1 MSPNTEDAMTSSRE
15 PSRESDDAGRPSPF
29 EKKNLNDATRD
40 DLLAI
45 EGIGQST
52 AERLIDYRQD
62 IGPFRSFDE
71 LTNIPT
77 LTDEKIDLLERH
89 FSI

>member
-1 MSPNTEDAMTSSRE
+1 MTSTPRE
-15 PSRESDDAGRPSPF
+15 PGRESDDGGRPSPF
-29 EKKNLNDATRD
+29 EKMNLNDATRA

-45 EGIGQST
+45 EGIGEAT
-52 AERLIDYRQD
+52 AERLLDYRDD

-77 LTDEKIDLLERH
+77 VTGEKIDLLERH
-89 FSI
+89 FSIGI

>member
-1 MSPNTEDAMTSSRE
+1 MTSSQE
-15 PSRESDDAGRPSPF
+15 PRRGNDQSGPPPGI
-29 EKKNLNDATRD
+29 EKMNLNDATRD

-45 EGIGQST
+45 EGIGEAT
-52 AERLIDYRQD
+52 ADRLLDYRAD

-77 LTDEKIDLLERH
+77 VTSEKLDLLERH
-89 FSI
+89 FSL

>member
-1 MSPNTEDAMTSSRE
+1 MTTPQE
-15 PSRESDDAGRPSPF
+15 PGQEPQKPSPF
-29 EKKNLNDATRD
+29 ERMNLNDATRD

-45 EGIGQST
+45 EGIGERT
-52 AERLIDYRQD
+52 AERLLDYRED

-77 LTDEKIDLLERH
+77 LTREKIDLLERH
-89 FSI
+89 FRV

>member
-1 MSPNTEDAMTSSRE
+1 MTSSQE
-15 PSRESDDAGRPSPF
+15 PRRGSEETGLPAGF
-29 EKKNLNDATRD
+29 EKMNLNDATRD

-45 EGIGQST
+45 EGIGEAT
-52 AERLIDYRQD
+52 AERLLDYRQD

-77 LTDEKIDLLERH
+77 VTSEKIELLERH
-89 FSI
+89 FSIGIS

>member
-1 MSPNTEDAMTSSRE
+1 MASSQQPRD
-15 PSRESDDAGRPSPF
+15 SGDAGRPSPF

-45 EGIGQST
+45 EGIGKAT
-52 AERLIDYRQD
+52 AERLLDYRQD

-77 LTDEKIDLLERH
+77 LTPQKIDLLERH
-89 FSI
+89 FSIGVSRGD